1 MTRVLGLNLRLIIEF
16 GSAGNLAHINRAS
29 HYVLTLDREKHSEWT
44 RPISNLPGD
53 APSGVAAL
61 RFYY

>member
-29 HYVLTLDREKHSEWT
+29 HYVFTT
-44 RPISNLPGD
+44 
-53 APSGVAAL
+53 V
-61 RFYY
+61 